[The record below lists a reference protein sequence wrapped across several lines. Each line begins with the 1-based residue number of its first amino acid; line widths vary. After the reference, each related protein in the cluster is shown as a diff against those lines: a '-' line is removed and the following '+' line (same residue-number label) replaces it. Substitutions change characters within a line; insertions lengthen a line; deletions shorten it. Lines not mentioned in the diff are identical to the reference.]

1 MKLTGRELLD
11 NGWWMRFCDVTGT
24 NEWCINEGLA
34 DDTTE
39 FELTAQQANEI
50 GILREVAP

>member
-39 FELTAQQANEI
+39 FELTAQQAKEI